1 MQFYESRYTILSEG
15 PIMAT
20 IEGYFDGK
28 AFIPLEPLV
37 VKPNQKVKI
46 TLLDDFLTEEKQKQ
60 LDQMRSRNKKN
71 K

>member
-1 MQFYESRYTILSEG
+1 
-15 PIMAT
+15 MAT